1 VLSDPREV
9 LPDTDYVVT
18 VPVRFYFQSPDE
30 NGFVTLIQY
39 DRDGHEIALDEIR
52 LIRGQSLWT
61 WESQILTIR
70 TRPDAALVRM
80 RLGLS
85 APIEAY
91 LDVDGIQ

>member
-1 VLSDPREV
+1 VLSDPRVV
-9 LPDTDYVVT
+9 LPDADYVVT
-18 VPVRFYFQSPDE
+18 VPVRFYFESPDE
-30 NGFVTLIQY
+30 NGFVSLIQY

-52 LIRGQSLWT
+52 LTLGQSLWT
-61 WESQILTIR
+61 WKTQILPIH
-70 TRPDAALVRM
+70 TRRDAAFVRM

>member
-1 VLSDPREV
+1 MLSDPWDV

-30 NGFVTLIQY
+30 NGFVSLIQY
-39 DRDGHEIALDEIR
+39 DHDGHEIALDEIR
-52 LIRGQSLWT
+52 LTRGQSLWR
-61 WESQILTIR
+61 WESRILSFR
-70 TRPDAALVRM
+70 TRRDAAFVRM

-85 APIEAY
+85 APLETY